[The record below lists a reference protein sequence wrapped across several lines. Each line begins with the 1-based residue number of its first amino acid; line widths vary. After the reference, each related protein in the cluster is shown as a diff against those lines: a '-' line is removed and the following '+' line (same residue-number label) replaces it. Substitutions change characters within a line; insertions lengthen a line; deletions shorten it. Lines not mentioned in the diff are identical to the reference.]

1 MNYSNKILLFFVI
14 TIVSCFPKEEKVEPS
29 PRIYQSVSVDAGPTK
44 NDVLFYSLDAGR
56 IVAKASPMEWDLY
69 IDNEVI
75 RINYFRS
82 MSVAKTN
89 KNWEEINDTSGLSF
103 SFLTD
108 QISDTLSQWELS
120 ENQIYVLNMGLDNE
134 YEPLGFMV
142 FQASRTSDGVILK
155 YRDLDGTNEWTN
167 QISEDYFYYHLKN
180 EQRLNLPNDK
190 EFDIALGKYTD
201 YITVD
206 DISQDYTIYGAIV
219 GNASAYLL
227 DDDFETIDANDFDEK
242 KGLRS
247 INKFRKG
254 PIHYKLWLLIL
265 DNYLNK
271 IDTTTESIM
280 VFLSKNASRKTIS
293 LILTELENEQL
304 IIRKKSISDNR
315 ITLIEPTQLTIQE
328 FNEWIQTFKSAL
340 NSI

>member
-1 MNYSNKILLFFVI
+1 MNYSNKILLFFII

-142 FQASRTSDGVILK
+142 LQASRTSDGVILK

-167 QISEDYFYYHLKN
+167 QISEDHFYYHLKN

-190 EFDIALGKYTD
+190 EYDIALGKYTD

-227 DDDFETIDANDFDEK
+227 DDDFETIDANDFDVNQLSNRKDIIGWDWKRFNLEK
-242 KGLRS
+242 NAYEILPKMTYMISTNSDYLCKLR
-247 INKFRKG
+247 FV
-254 PIHYKLWLLIL
+254 
-265 DNYLNK
+265 DYLN
-271 IDTTTESIM
+271 DQG
-280 VFLSKNASRKTIS
+280 IS
-293 LILTELENEQL
+293 GHPTFEYEIL
-304 IIRKKSISDNR
+304 
-315 ITLIEPTQLTIQE
+315 
-328 FNEWIQTFKSAL
+328 
-340 NSI
+340 

>member
-1 MNYSNKILLFFVI
+1 MNYSNKILLFFII

-167 QISEDYFYYHLKN
+167 QISEDHFYYHLKN
-180 EQRLNLPNDK
+180 EQRLDLPNDK
-190 EFDIALGKYTD
+190 EYDIALGKYTD

-227 DDDFETIDANDFDEK
+227 DDDFETIDANDFDVNQLSNRKDIIGWDWKRFNLEK
-242 KGLRS
+242 NAYEILPKMTYMISTNSDYLCKLR
-247 INKFRKG
+247 FV
-254 PIHYKLWLLIL
+254 
-265 DNYLNK
+265 DYLN
-271 IDTTTESIM
+271 DQG
-280 VFLSKNASRKTIS
+280 IS
-293 LILTELENEQL
+293 GHPTFEYEIL
-304 IIRKKSISDNR
+304 
-315 ITLIEPTQLTIQE
+315 
-328 FNEWIQTFKSAL
+328 
-340 NSI
+340 